1 MSQVAIKI
9 WQKNPSKCPSNYVM
23 LVDELMFD
31 HVDIT
36 F

>member
-9 WQKNPSKCPSNYVM
+9 RQQKSLSNDVM
-23 LVDELMFD
+23 LVDGLMFD